1 LQAQPPFWGQNG
13 RCLRLACG
21 ALALRRRQ
29 GGPLMTTLGKILV
42 FICFLF
48 SVLTCAL
55 IIMVFITRTNWS
67 RGSDDLKRA
76 LEQERNNYLAM
87 QEQKFLL
94 EKTGTEELTKRDDK
108 IKEQGGEIKLRLAE
122 ASDAKTKMKDAE
134 SMLEQQKLETSKA
147 VAIAEAMKV
156 ENKSQN
162 EQIKSDR
169 ELIMKLGIQN
179 KEYKQEAIKART
191 DLDASLDRN
200 KQLLTKLVETDRK
213 LAALQGDK
221 AAQAGQTAV
230 NPPPDDIY
238 GKVVDVDDSTGWVRI
253 NLGSDSGIV
262 KNNTLEVYR
271 LKPRPAY
278 VGTLRIYDVRPNEAI
293 GKLMG
298 AGPRGRIQKDDEV
311 ASRILGGP

>member
-1 LQAQPPFWGQNG
+1 
-13 RCLRLACG
+13 
-21 ALALRRRQ
+21 
-29 GGPLMTTLGKILV
+29 MTTLGKILV

-55 IIMVFITRTNWS
+55 IVMAFVTRTNWS
-67 RGSDDLKRA
+67 RGNDELGRA
-76 LEQERNNYLAM
+76 LEQERNNRIAAEERGYLA
-87 QEQKFLL
+87 EKSKSEGDVQKDNKIKLL
-94 EKTGTEELTKRDDK
+94 EQT
-108 IKEQGGEIKLRLAE
+108 GEILKAE
-122 ASDAKTKMKDAE
+122 RDDAKTKQKNVEA
-134 SMLEQQKLETSKA
+134 MLEQGKLESSKA

-169 ELIMKLGIQN
+169 ELIMKLGVQN
-179 KEYKQEAIKART
+179 KEYKQESIKART

-221 AAQAGQTAV
+221 AAQAAQTAV

-238 GKVVDVDDSTGWVRI
+238 GKVVEVDDATGWVRI

-278 VGTLRIYDVRPNEAI
+278 VGTLRIYDVRANEAI